1 MKAWI
6 RKNLFRSYLDGL
18 VTIVSSLV
26 ALWLITQV
34 VSFVFI
40 TGRWEIVQ
48 VNLKLLLVGRFPEEH
63 LGLLAA
69 SVASLA
75 FWVGLV
81 GGAFVKPGAP
91 SRTFIQ
97 IIKAV
102 LARFGLIFLLSA
114 AIIYLAG
121 TAEALIAGLQIL
133 LALVLGRLLSA
144 FRTRSRLLSALP
156 STIWVVV
163 WGLIPTTLIWLTLSV
178 STLETW
184 GGFLINFYIAILSI
198 ILCFPL
204 GVLLALGRR
213 SSLPVVRLLA
223 TTYIELVRGAPLF
236 VLLLLAGVALEFFI
250 PPEIAPDVIF
260 RAVTVFTLF
269 TAAYLAEIIRGG
281 LQSIPKGQT
290 EAGKA
295 IGLSTVQ
302 IISLITLPQ
311 ALRNV
316 IPAQIGQF
324 ISLFKDT
331 TLAGAAL
338 SMFEILNIGKAITKQ
353 DDFLGQG
360 LIYESL
366 AFVALMFWVGSFV
379 MSRESQRLERKLGV
393 GIR

>member
-1 MKAWI
+1 MKSWL
-6 RKNLFRSYLDGL
+6 KLNLFRSYWDGL
-18 VTIVSSLV
+18 MT
-26 ALWLITQV
+26 V
-34 VSFVFI
+34 VSAVIAIWLVVQIFTFVFI

-48 VNLKLLLVGRFPEEH
+48 VNIKLLLIGRFPEEH
-63 LGLLAA
+63 IGLLLA
-69 SVASLA
+69 SVMAIS
-75 FWVGLV
+75 FWIGIT
-81 GGAFVKPGAP
+81 GGAFVKPDAP
-91 SRTFIQ
+91 KRKVFEIVRELFQ
-97 IIKAV
+97 
-102 LARFGLIFLLSA
+102 RFGLIALLGIA
-114 AIIYLAG
+114 VVYLAG
-121 TAEALIAGLQIL
+121 TGEAVIAGVQIVV
-133 LALVLGRLLSA
+133 AIVAGRLLSA
-144 FRTRSRLLSALP
+144 LRTRISILRAIP
-156 STIWVVV
+156 SLIWVVF
-163 WGLIPTTLIWLTLSV
+163 WGLAPTSLIWYTLSV

-184 GGFLINFYIAILSI
+184 GGFLINFYIAVLSI
-198 ILCFPL
+198 VLCFPL

-213 SSLPVVRLLA
+213 SSLPVIRILA
-223 TTYIELVRGAPLF
+223 TTYIEIVRGAPLF

-250 PPEIAPDVIF
+250 PPEITPDVIF
-260 RAVTVFTLF
+260 RSVTVFTLF

-295 IGLSTVQ
+295 IGLSTVR

-338 SMFEILNIGKAITKQ
+338 SMFEILSIGKAITKQ

-366 AFVALMFWVGSFV
+366 AFVGLMFWVGSFV
-379 MSRESQRLERKLGV
+379 MSRESQRLEKKLGV

>member
-1 MKAWI
+1 MKTWL
-6 RKNLFRSYLDGL
+6 KQNLFRSYWDGL
-18 VTIVSSLV
+18 MT
-26 ALWLITQV
+26 V
-34 VSFVFI
+34 VSAVIAIWLVVQIATFVFI

-48 VNLKLLLVGRFPEEH
+48 VNIKLLLIGRFPEEH
-63 LGLLAA
+63 IGLLLA
-69 SVASLA
+69 SVMAIS
-75 FWVGLV
+75 FWIGIT
-81 GGAFVKPGAP
+81 GGAFVKPDAP
-91 SRTFIQ
+91 KRKVFEIVRELFQ
-97 IIKAV
+97 
-102 LARFGLIFLLSA
+102 RFGLIALLGIA
-114 AIIYLAG
+114 VVYLAG
-121 TAEALIAGLQIL
+121 TGETVIAGVQIVV
-133 LALVLGRLLSA
+133 AIVAGRLLSA
-144 FRTRSRLLSALP
+144 LRTRIPLLNAIP
-156 STIWVVV
+156 SLLWVLF
-163 WGLIPTTLIWLTLSV
+163 WGLAPTSLIWYTLSV

-184 GGFLINFYIAILSI
+184 GGFLINFYIAVLSI
-198 ILCFPL
+198 VLCFPL

-213 SSLPVVRLLA
+213 SSLPVIRILA
-223 TTYIELVRGAPLF
+223 TTYIEIVRGAPLF

-250 PPEIAPDVIF
+250 PPEITPDVIF
-260 RAVTVFTLF
+260 RSVTVFTLF

-295 IGLSTVQ
+295 IGLSTVR
-302 IISLITLPQ
+302 IIGLITLPQ

-338 SMFEILNIGKAITKQ
+338 SMFEILSIGKAITKQ

-366 AFVALMFWVGSFV
+366 AFVGLMFWVGSFV
-379 MSRESQRLERKLGV
+379 MSRESQRLEKKLGV

>member
-1 MKAWI
+1 MKTWL
-6 RKNLFRSYLDGL
+6 KQNLFRSYWDGL
-18 VTIVSSLV
+18 MT
-26 ALWLITQV
+26 V
-34 VSFVFI
+34 VSAVIAIWLVVQIFTFVFI

-48 VNLKLLLVGRFPEEH
+48 VNIKLLLIGRFPEEH
-63 LGLLAA
+63 IGLLLA
-69 SVASLA
+69 SVMAIS
-75 FWVGLV
+75 FWIGIT
-81 GGAFVKPGAP
+81 GGAFVKPDAP
-91 SRTFIQ
+91 KRKVFEIVRELFQ
-97 IIKAV
+97 
-102 LARFGLIFLLSA
+102 RFGLIALLGIA
-114 AIIYLAG
+114 VVYLAG
-121 TAEALIAGLQIL
+121 TGEAVIAGVQIVV
-133 LALVLGRLLSA
+133 AIVAGRLLSA
-144 FRTRSRLLSALP
+144 LRTRVSLLSAIP
-156 STIWVVV
+156 SVLWVLF
-163 WGLIPTTLIWLTLSV
+163 WGLAPTSLIWYTLSV

-184 GGFLINFYIAILSI
+184 GGFLINFYIAVLSI
-198 ILCFPL
+198 VLCFPL

-213 SSLPVVRLLA
+213 SSLPVIRILA
-223 TTYIELVRGAPLF
+223 TTYIEIVRGAPLF

-250 PPEIAPDVIF
+250 PPEITPDVIF
-260 RAVTVFTLF
+260 RSVTVFTLF

-295 IGLSTVQ
+295 IGLSTVR
-302 IISLITLPQ
+302 IIGLITLPQ

-338 SMFEILNIGKAITKQ
+338 SMFEILSIGKAITKQ

-366 AFVALMFWVGSFV
+366 AFVGLMFWVGSFV
-379 MSRESQRLERKLGV
+379 MSRESQRLEKKLGV

>member
-1 MKAWI
+1 MKTWL
-6 RKNLFRSYLDGL
+6 KQNLFRSYWDGL
-18 VTIVSSLV
+18 MT
-26 ALWLITQV
+26 V
-34 VSFVFI
+34 VSAVIAIWLVVQIFTFVFI

-48 VNLKLLLVGRFPEEH
+48 VNIKLLLIGRFPEEH
-63 LGLLAA
+63 IGLLLA
-69 SVASLA
+69 SVMAIS
-75 FWVGLV
+75 FWIGIT
-81 GGAFVKPGAP
+81 GGAFVKPDAP
-91 SRTFIQ
+91 KRKVFEIVRELFQ
-97 IIKAV
+97 
-102 LARFGLIFLLSA
+102 RFGLIALLGIA
-114 AIIYLAG
+114 VVYLAG
-121 TAEALIAGLQIL
+121 TGEAAVAGVQIVV
-133 LALVLGRLLSA
+133 AIVAGRLLSA
-144 FRTRSRLLSALP
+144 LRTRIPLLNAIP
-156 STIWVVV
+156 SLLWVLF
-163 WGLIPTTLIWLTLSV
+163 WGLAPTSLIWYTLSV

-184 GGFLINFYIAILSI
+184 GGFLINFYIAVLSI
-198 ILCFPL
+198 VLCFPL

-213 SSLPVVRLLA
+213 SSLPVIRILA
-223 TTYIELVRGAPLF
+223 TTYIEIVRGAPLF

-250 PPEIAPDVIF
+250 PPEITPDVIF
-260 RAVTVFTLF
+260 RSVTVFTLF

-295 IGLSTVQ
+295 IGLSTVR
-302 IISLITLPQ
+302 IIGLITLPQ

-338 SMFEILNIGKAITKQ
+338 SMFEILSIGKAITKQ

-366 AFVALMFWVGSFV
+366 AFVGLMFWVGSFV
-379 MSRESQRLERKLGV
+379 MSRESQRLEKKLGV

>member
-1 MKAWI
+1 MKTWL
-6 RKNLFRSYLDGL
+6 KQNLFRSYWDGL
-18 VTIVSSLV
+18 MT
-26 ALWLITQV
+26 V
-34 VSFVFI
+34 VSAVIAIWLVVQIFTFVFI

-48 VNLKLLLVGRFPEEH
+48 VNIKLLLIGRFPEEH
-63 LGLLAA
+63 IGLLLA
-69 SVASLA
+69 SVMAIS
-75 FWVGLV
+75 FWIGIT
-81 GGAFVKPGAP
+81 GGAFVKPDAP
-91 SRTFIQ
+91 KRKVFEIVRELFQ
-97 IIKAV
+97 
-102 LARFGLIFLLSA
+102 RFGLIALLGIA
-114 AIIYLAG
+114 VVYLAG
-121 TAEALIAGLQIL
+121 TGEAVIAGVQIVV
-133 LALVLGRLLSA
+133 AIVAGRLLSA
-144 FRTRSRLLSALP
+144 LRTRIPLLNAIP
-156 STIWVVV
+156 SLLWVLF
-163 WGLIPTTLIWLTLSV
+163 WGLAPTSLIWYTLSV

-184 GGFLINFYIAILSI
+184 GGFLINFYIAVLSI
-198 ILCFPL
+198 VLCFPL

-213 SSLPVVRLLA
+213 SSLPVIRILA
-223 TTYIELVRGAPLF
+223 TTYIEIVRGAPLF

-250 PPEIAPDVIF
+250 PPEITPDVIF
-260 RAVTVFTLF
+260 RSVTVFTLF

-295 IGLSTVQ
+295 IGLSTVR
-302 IISLITLPQ
+302 IIGLITLPQ

-338 SMFEILNIGKAITKQ
+338 SMFEILSIGKAITKQ

-366 AFVALMFWVGSFV
+366 AFVGLMFWVGSFV
-379 MSRESQRLERKLGV
+379 MSRESQRLEKKLGV